1 MTTTTTLVSIP
12 GALYN
17 AKTVVRIKRLLVNS
31 QTEALDVRR
40 LLYASADL
48 NIHEALQERVGM
60 NPHTTY
66 EELCGTRFE
75 RGTHGHFYPPS
86 FPPHVCGLYRTEAA
100 ESRAFECAPTCKL
113 EKRDPVVQGGRR
125 REEGARACA
134 WVVEGGCG
142 GEGMCGWGAGS
153 FIGRMGARAGGC
165 ISGGISGDPRCT
177 TCGASYVCSKDL

>member
-1 MTTTTTLVSIP
+1 MRRNKGTFKHYEYPRPLRPLPYLPPAS
-12 GALYN
+12 LYN
-17 AKTVVRIKRLLVNS
+17 AKHVVRIKRLLVNS

-48 NIHEALQERVGM
+48 NIHEALQEGVGM

-113 EKRDPVVQGGRR
+113 ETRDEAAQHGRGS
-125 REEGARACA
+125 EGHGQR
-134 WVVEGGCG
+134 VGCG
-142 GEGMCGWGAGS
+142 RGSGGKGMRGPGAGS
-153 FIGRMGARAGGC
+153 FVGRMGARARG
-165 ISGGISGDPRCT
+165 PT
-177 TCGASYVCSKDL
+177 